1 MIQTIAQMFRVG
13 WKQSLVASFIVL
25 CLLLL
30 VHILSV
36 LARNA
41 WKTSL
46 DVQQQLGVFIYLR
59 DDAAEEGVKLLEEM
73 KQAGLTTTFFS
84 KDDAF
89 RLLAKKLP
97 DVLDQLSVYGIDN
110 PLPPTVYIV
119 YRNQEQYEAM
129 KSIVGRYDSIISTLD
144 NLSLSSSFEEQTR
157 RASRLVTMMHV
168 IFALCIL
175 LIVWVVVMI
184 GMVISYI
191 VTNFFYRFQQQ
202 VELTSLL
209 GGSRWV
215 VLAPFVWV
223 ITSIM
228 FIARL
233 WGVSLSWYGAVQ
245 IDAYFLEVLETSFMR
260 TYLPAW
266 SRWVRLLAELFILWI
281 ISVVLI
287 DLQIRWFLR
296 KR

>member
-73 KQAGLTTTFFS
+73 EQAGLTTTFFS

-129 KSIVGRYDSIISTLD
+129 KSIVGRYDNIISTLD

-175 LIVWVVVMI
+175 LIV
-184 GMVISYI
+184 
-191 VTNFFYRFQQQ
+191 
-202 VELTSLL
+202 
-209 GGSRWV
+209 
-215 VLAPFVWV
+215 
-223 ITSIM
+223 
-228 FIARL
+228 
-233 WGVSLSWYGAVQ
+233 
-245 IDAYFLEVLETSFMR
+245 
-260 TYLPAW
+260 
-266 SRWVRLLAELFILWI
+266 
-281 ISVVLI
+281 
-287 DLQIRWFLR
+287 
-296 KR
+296 